1 MQRAEFKFCLLT
13 MEKTEAL
20 FCKENFRE
28 PDNTKISGQQADI
41 LM

>member
-13 MEKTEAL
+13 METEAL
-20 FCKENFRE
+20 FFKENCRE